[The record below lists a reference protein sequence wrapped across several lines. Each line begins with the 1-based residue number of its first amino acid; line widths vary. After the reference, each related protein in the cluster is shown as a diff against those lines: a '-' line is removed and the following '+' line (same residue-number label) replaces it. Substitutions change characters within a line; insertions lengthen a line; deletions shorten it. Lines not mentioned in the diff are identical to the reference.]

1 MRVSKMTSQRTR
13 SWNVARRQLAKGDFG
28 VCERYIFF
36 YVARRELTK
45 VDFEVR
51 EVYIFLNKLALEAI
65 P

>member
-1 MRVSKMTSQRTR
+1 MRVSKMTSRRTR

-36 YVARRELTK
+36 YVVARRELTK

-51 EVYIFLNKLALEAI
+51 EVYIF
-65 P
+65 